1 MLTLYKTLVRSI
13 LEFNSLVWNPTKI
26 GEILAIEGVQKTVT
40 SRISA
45 LKSSDY
51 WKRLKIKKMSLLSLQ
66 RRRERYIILQ
76 VKKILWAYLLTM
88 LFWSFAIPPDGEP

>member
-26 GEILAIEGVQKTVT
+26 GEIQAIEGVQKMFT
-40 SRISA
+40 SRILA

-51 WKRLKIKKMSLLSLQ
+51 WRRLYKEMSLMSLQ
-66 RRRERYIILQ
+66 RRREH
-76 VKKILWAYLLTM
+76 
-88 LFWSFAIPPDGEP
+88 